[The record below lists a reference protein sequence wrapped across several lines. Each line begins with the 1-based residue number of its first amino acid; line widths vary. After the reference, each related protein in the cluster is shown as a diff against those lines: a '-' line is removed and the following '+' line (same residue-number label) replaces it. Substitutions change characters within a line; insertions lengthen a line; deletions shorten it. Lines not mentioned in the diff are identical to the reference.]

1 MFCSTAT
8 DAGSATKCLVR
19 AQPRHLR
26 RTADRINPL
35 HTNPPDYTGAHRN
48 THVSTRPVVLFP
60 AINTSE
66 HRAGH
71 VKQAHRFRWACFT
84 LSYSPWS
91 GSTGQGIK
99 NPRAV
104 FVVWGTTMEYTA
116 SPIRV
121 PHRCTPLAT

>member
-1 MFCSTAT
+1 MPPENGGWNPVSSAPSTRMAVVSTGIRIKLPVT
-8 DAGSATKCLVR
+8 DKS
-19 AQPRHLR
+19 
-26 RTADRINPL
+26 
-35 HTNPPDYTGAHRN
+35 PDYTGAHRN

-60 AINTSE
+60 GINTSE

-99 NPRAV
+99 NPRALAIL
-104 FVVWGTTMEYTA
+104 FMFPGT
-116 SPIRV
+116 P
-121 PHRCTPLAT
+121 